1 MRGREPDEPHRAA
14 TPLELFFDLVIV
26 VAVAVA
32 AASLH
37 HGIAEDHVPESILRY
52 VMTFGAIWWAWMSF
66 TWFATGYDNDDV
78 PYRISVFVQMAGA
91 IIIAAGIG
99 RAFDDADWS
108 MVLLGYIVMRAA
120 LVALWLRAARGDP
133 SHRQQNIRWAVGTAA
148 MQVAWIVAFL
158 LVPADLF
165 MQAFAIL
172 FVGELL
178 VPVIATR
185 DQPARWHSEHIA
197 ERYGLLTIIVLGES
211 ILAGV
216 TAFSSVASDS
226 FTDLQLL
233 FLAVGALMLVFTMW
247 WLYFERPSDDLLTS
261 RSRAFEWGYGHFFIW
276 AAAAAVGG
284 GIAVGVDVLTDHAE
298 VDLTVAGAAVAVPV
312 AVYLLGVWVLHDVP
326 RPMSRLRMALSPV
339 AAVLVLLTPLTPQPI
354 LVTGVVVGGLLV
366 AKLGTAQHEI
376 PPLPTFSS
384 GGELVDVSDR
394 DALYDVFDEE

>member
-1 MRGREPDEPHRAA
+1 MSEVKRYVVPMRGREPDEPHRAA

-37 HGIAEDHVPESILRY
+37 HGIAEDHVPESILGY
-52 VMTFGAIWWAWMSF
+52 LMTFGAIWWAWMSF

-78 PYRISVFVQMAGA
+78 PYRVGVFVQMAGA

-99 RAFDDADWS
+99 RAFDDGDWS
-108 MVLLGYIVMRAA
+108 MVLLGYIVMRVA
-120 LVALWLRAARGDP
+120 LVALWLRAARDDP
-133 SHRQQNIRWAVGTAA
+133 SHRQQDIRWAGGTAA
-148 MQVAWIVAFL
+148 MQVAWIGAFL
-158 LVPADLF
+158 LVPGDLF
-165 MQAFAIL
+165 VPAFAIL

-178 VPVIATR
+178 VPIIATR
-185 DQPARWHSEHIA
+185 DQPARWHPEHIA

-211 ILAGV
+211 VLAGV
-216 TAFSSVASDS
+216 TAFSSVANDP

-261 RSRAFEWGYGHFFIW
+261 RGRAFEWGYGHFFIW

-312 AVYLLGVWVLHDVP
+312 SVYLISVWVLHDVP
-326 RPMSRLRMALSPV
+326 RPMSRLRKALSPV

-354 LVTGVVVGGLLV
+354 LLTGVVVGGLLV
-366 AKLGTAQHEI
+366 AKLGTDGRPA
-376 PPLPTFSS
+376 
-384 GGELVDVSDR
+384 R
-394 DALYDVFDEE
+394 DLD